1 MSPPTATAEQRRR
14 RRLRRHLLG
23 RLLATLAVIFAA
35 VSFNFVIFHLAP
47 GSAISDFSRIPGGTV
62 GERKALRAEFGL
74 NRPEWV
80 QYVKYLEQT
89 AEFNFGRSYA
99 NRQPVLENLFAAL
112 KNTVPMV
119 LVGTLFAALLGVLSG
134 VFAATRRGR
143 AGDHVTTGIS
153 LVLFSVPTQ
162 WLGLVL
168 ILLVGRRVGLPIGG
182 MRNVFVF
189 DESTSA
195 YILDVARHMILPAL
209 TLGLALYGQ
218 FALLTRSAMTEALSD
233 DYIVTARAKGLSRKR
248 IVVSHG
254 LPNAM
259 LPIVTLTTLSLG
271 FVVSGAILVETV
283 YSWPGI
289 GRAMY
294 EAVLERDYP
303 MLEGGFLLLTL
314 SVIIWN
320 FIADLLYVRLD
331 PRIAS

>member
-23 RLLATLAVIFAA
+23 RLLATLGVIFAA

-47 GSAISDFSRIPGGTV
+47 GSAISDFSRIPGGTA

-99 NRQPVLENLFAAL
+99 NRQPVLGNLFAAL

-143 AGDHVTTGIS
+143 AGDHATTGIS
-153 LVLFSVPTQ
+153 LILFSVPTQ

-168 ILLVGRRVGLPIGG
+168 ILLVGRRIGLPIGG

-189 DESTSA
+189 NESTSA

-248 IVVSHG
+248 IVLSHG

-294 EAVLERDYP
+294 QAVLERDYP

-331 PRIAS
+331 PRIAG